1 MVGGKSLVKR
11 TYDFATSA
19 NLVERVVLS
28 TDSFEVFSECVPKI
42 FSKEEFGSIPKG
54 TVKQVKPNEFLH
66 VRRDSDAHPMAKTIS
81 GVLDFLETVKGDD
94 SWGKD
99 LLLLQPTSPFRNSEE
114 LLEMVSSYR
123 NSDFKSSA
131 SGKLLESPH
140 PEKSFEIFENSRIKV
155 TPEVLEKLESPR
167 QILKKLYVFDGAYY
181 LTSVSHILEKNSLIS
196 DETQLFSRTGWGTLN
211 IDNAEDLELANY
223 LSLKF
228 NI

>member
-1 MVGGKSLVKR
+1 M
-11 TYDFATSA
+11 
-19 NLVERVVLS
+19 VLS
-28 TDSFEVFSECVPKI
+28 TDSFEVFSECIPETL
-42 FSKEEFGSIPKG
+42 SKEEFGSIPKG
-54 TVKQVKPNEFLH
+54 TVKQVKSNEFLH
-66 VRRDSDAHPMAKTIS
+66 VRRDSDAQPMAKTIS
-81 GVLDFLETVKGDD
+81 GVLDFLETVSGND

-99 LLLLQPTSPFRNSEE
+99 LLLLQPTSPFRNSQE
-114 LLEMVSSYR
+114 LSEMVSAYR

-155 TPEVLEKLESPR
+155 TPEILEKLESPR
-167 QILKKLYVFDGAYY
+167 QILRKLYVFDGAYY
-181 LTSVSHILEKNSLIS
+181 LTAISHILEKRSLIS